1 MKFLI
6 LLLALKGLMPSK
18 ETRKKWAKRKKRAE
32 RMYRLAALAKKEHD
46 KPKKLGV
53 FKKAKLTVKAILFLL
68 ISIPL
73 VAFAVKAFKKGKK
86 LAAKVS
92 DLKSKLPKKANKS
105 DAEPSDENPKDAEQ
119 RTDLS
124 K

>member
-32 RMYRLAALAKKEHD
+32 RMYRLVAFAKKEHD

-53 FKKAKLTVKAILFLL
+53 FKKAELTVKAILFLL
-68 ISIPL
+68 ISVPL

-92 DLKSKLPKKANKS
+92 DLKAKLPKKAGKS
-105 DAEPSDENPKDAEQ
+105 DAEPGSENPKDAE
-119 RTDLS
+119 
-124 K
+124 

>member
-32 RMYRLAALAKKEHD
+32 RMYRLAAFAKKEHD
-46 KPKKLGV
+46 SPKKLGV

-105 DAEPSDENPKDAEQ
+105 DTEPSDENPKDAEQ
-119 RTDLS
+119 ETDLS